1 MSGPRIQAVIVD
13 LDDTLFDHQESAR
26 RGLSRLVDELG
37 GTLTPQVAAA
47 WGSMAEQLTTRLR
60 AGDIGRAEYR
70 RLRIRHLLTR
80 IERPA
85 GADAVDDARCDRLY
99 ARFLEAYE
107 EEWVG
112 FADAVPT
119 LRALHDLG
127 LPVAILTNGPEERQQ
142 RKVRALGLDPW
153 VVGVWTS
160 ERLGVRKPDPAT
172 YLAVCTELGA
182 DPGTVLHV
190 GDDLENDLRG
200 ALAAGLPALHLD
212 RQRRVLAG
220 SARIAGL
227 DEVLG
232 RV

>member
-1 MSGPRIQAVIVD
+1 MSAPRIQAVILD
-13 LDDTLFDHQESAR
+13 LDATLFDHLESAR
-26 RGLSRLVDELG
+26 RGLARLVEELG
-37 GTLTPQVAAA
+37 ETLDPQTAVA
-47 WGSMAEQLTTRLR
+47 WERTAEHLKGRRHAGEIDR
-60 AGDIGRAEYR
+60 AQYR
-70 RLRIRHLLTR
+70 RLRIRHLLADLG
-80 IERPA
+80 RPDESVNA
-85 GADAVDDARCDRLY
+85 DDAQCDRLY
-99 ARFLEAYE
+99 DRFLAVYE

-112 FADAVPT
+112 FDDAVPT
-119 LRALHDLG
+119 LRALHDRH

-142 RKVRALGLDPW
+142 RKVRALGLAPW

-160 ERLGVRKPDPAT
+160 ERLGAKKPDPAT
-172 YLAVCTELGA
+172 YLAVCTALGT

-212 RQRRVLAG
+212 RQRRLLAG

-232 RV
+232 RL